1 MLAEVTGTVSF
12 GKETKGKQ
20 RLVITD
26 VDGVAHE
33 TLISKEKQILV
44 HDGQVV
50 NRGETVVDGSVDPHD
65 ILRLQASKPLP
76 VTSCRKCRKF
86 TACKA

>member
-33 TLISKEKQILV
+33 TLIPKR
-44 HDGQVV
+44 
-50 NRGETVVDGSVDPHD
+50 NRFLST
-65 ILRLQASKPLP
+65 
-76 VTSCRKCRKF
+76 
-86 TACKA
+86 TARS